1 MSVLMTD
8 DPAADWQRYCDEN
21 EERAKKYPICS
32 CCGQHIFDYIYR
44 LDGEIYC
51 DDCALDWLKKQREE
65 ITTDE

>member
-1 MSVLMTD
+1 MSVLRTD
-8 DPAADWQRYCDEN
+8 DPAADWQTFCDEN

-65 ITTDE
+65 ITDD